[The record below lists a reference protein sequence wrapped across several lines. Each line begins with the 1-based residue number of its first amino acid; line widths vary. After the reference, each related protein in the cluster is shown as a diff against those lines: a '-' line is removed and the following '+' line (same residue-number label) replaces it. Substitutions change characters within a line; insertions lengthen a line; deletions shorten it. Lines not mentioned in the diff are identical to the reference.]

1 MQRKSGAQL
10 RIGRLGGGK
19 QLAGVIL
26 RQAVLEYPLRLRLRD
41 DSVDI
46 GNHVVLEGVAE
57 GVDVL
62 IGKSPVDDVE
72 VMLLVAH
79 QLNGFEYILKR
90 FAAFSPEG
98 EVNIA
103 L

>member
-10 RIGRLGGGK
+10 RIGHLGGGK

-57 GVDVL
+57 GVNIL
-62 IGKSPVDDVE
+62 IRKSPVDDVE
-72 VMLLVAH
+72 VVLLITH
-79 QLNGFEYILKR
+79 QLNGFEYVLKR
-90 FAAFSPEG
+90 FAAFGPEG